1 MTNMKNSRKL
11 LYGKT
16 LFLAAI
22 PTLIIVTLLVYL
34 TGLESHRSI
43 IDNSLISSTIIATT
57 FFTFITIGLYNGLN
71 VIDNYSNKLK
81 LTWKNAKRSVKENEF
96 AGNIDFPSMEADN
109 IFGAI
114 VLFFFVALAIIFLI
128 AFIVPFLWVSIVFL
142 TVAIYWIMIRSL
154 KLIFSRSRYC
164 ENNLLKSLGYALLYT
179 ALYTGWIYGVIYLS
193 TIAPNFI

>member
-22 PTLIIVTLLVYL
+22 PTLIIVILLVYL

-57 FFTFITIGLYNGLN
+57 FITIGLYNGLN

-81 LTWKNAKRSVKENEF
+81 LTWKKAKKNVGENDLI
-96 AGNIDFPSMEADN
+96 GSIDPPSFEADN

-114 VLFFFVALAIIFLI
+114 VLFILVALAVIVLAAYTFTFIWAGIIIL
-128 AFIVPFLWVSIVFL
+128 AVG
-142 TVAIYWIMIRSL
+142 IYWIMIRSL